1 MRFNVY
7 QAFNRDKES
16 LKMKRILLATTAAA
30 VIGAFALTGTIGFAD
45 SGYGGSR
52 GTHMGMMGHD
62 VGSGMMMGHGPSMMG
77 PDGFDAALAGVIKD
91 RLGIGESQETAWQ
104 AYIDALRDNAET
116 MRSMHENMDVVHDPQ
131 VSAEKRVALMDG
143 MHEFGS
149 EAFEE
154 IDQARDALFGVLGEA
169 QKTDAQRLLPGA
181 MMGPGTMMS
190 RQSMM
195 MGPCDGSGGS
205 GDPSKT

>member
-1 MRFNVY
+1 MRFNVH

-16 LKMKRILLATTAAA
+16 LKMKRILMATTAAA
-30 VIGAFALTGTIGFAD
+30 VIGAFALTGTTGFAD
-45 SGYGGSR
+45 PGYGGSR
-52 GTHMGMMGHD
+52 GMNMGMMGHD
-62 VGSGMMMGHGPSMMG
+62 MSSGMMKGHGLSMIG
-77 PDGFDAALAGVIKD
+77 PGGFDMVLAGAIKD
-91 RLGIGESQETAWQ
+91 RLGIGESQESEWQ

-116 MRSMHENMDVVHDPQ
+116 MRSMHENINAVHDPQ
-131 VSAEKRVALMDG
+131 VSGENRVALMDG
-143 MHEFGS
+143 MHESGS

-154 IDQARDALFGVLGEA
+154 IDQARDALFGVLSEE

-181 MMGPGTMMS
+181 MMGPGPMMS